1 MRTHYCT
8 DVTELIIGETVTV
21 AGWVNSR
28 RDHGGI
34 IFIDLR
40 DKSGLV
46 QLVAD
51 PTDSKDALAV
61 AETVRDEF
69 VLIATGKVRARGEG
83 LENPNLVTGKIE
95 IVLENLVIENRSKPM
110 PFDINDEKVND
121 EIKLRN
127 RFLELRSRKMYDIFK
142 LRSKATIQVR
152 NTLDEYLFFS
162 NSAF

>member
-8 DVTELIIGETVTV
+8 EVTEKNIGETVTV

-40 DKSGLV
+40 DKGGLV

-51 PTDSKDALAV
+51 PQDSKDALV
-61 AETVRDEF
+61 AAEKVRDEF
-69 VLIATGKVRARGEG
+69 VLIATGVVRARGEG

-95 IVLENLVIENRSKPM
+95 IVLSNLVIENRSKPM
-110 PFDINDEKVND
+110 PFDLGDEKVNE
-121 EIKLRN
+121 EIRLKN
-127 RFLELRSRKMYDIFK
+127 RFL
-142 LRSKATIQVR
+142 
-152 NTLDEYLFFS
+152 
-162 NSAF
+162 

>member
-1 MRTHYCT
+1 M
-8 DVTELIIGETVTV
+8 ELEFENTLLYRCNWKSKIGETVTV

-51 PTDSKDALAV
+51 PTDSKDALAI

-69 VLIATGKVRARGEG
+69 VLIATGLVRARGEG
-83 LENPNLVTGKIE
+83 T
-95 IVLENLVIENRSKPM
+95 
-110 PFDINDEKVND
+110 
-121 EIKLRN
+121 
-127 RFLELRSRKMYDIFK
+127 
-142 LRSKATIQVR
+142 
-152 NTLDEYLFFS
+152 
-162 NSAF
+162 

>member
-8 DVTELIIGETVTV
+8 DVTESKIGETVTV

-51 PTDSKDALAV
+51 PSDSKDEWVDYSTLVGINYLYYGKNSNLNFSDFRNDYIFHLEKYWFNSIIISSSAPTAFVVYLLAKQFSADAQFVRMAV
-61 AETVRDEF
+61 AISSVVSLMLL
-69 VLIATGKVRARGEG
+69 VLIAQ
-83 LENPNLVTGKIE
+83 IM
-95 IVLENLVIENRSKPM
+95 I
-110 PFDINDEKVND
+110 
-121 EIKLRN
+121 
-127 RFLELRSRKMYDIFK
+127 Y
-142 LRSKATIQVR
+142 
-152 NTLDEYLFFS
+152 
-162 NSAF
+162 

>member
-8 DVTELIIGETVTV
+8 EVTEKNIGETVTV

-40 DKSGLV
+40 DKDGLV

-51 PTDSKDALAV
+51 PQDSQEALTT

-69 VLIATGKVRARGEG
+69 VLIATGKVFHK
-83 LENPNLVTGKIE
+83 LINPKRN
-95 IVLENLVIENRSKPM
+95 M
-110 PFDINDEKVND
+110 PAEAYNVHGFSEDFLKNKETFDQ
-121 EIKLRN
+121 LR
-127 RFLELRSRKMYDIFK
+127 Y
-142 LRSKATIQVR
+142 
-152 NTLDEYLFFS
+152 
-162 NSAF
+162 

>member
-8 DVTELIIGETVTV
+8 DVTEKLIGQTVTV

-51 PTDSKDALAV
+51 PQDCKDALAI

-83 LENPNLVTGKIE
+83 LENPNLITGKI
-95 IVLENLVIENRSKPM
+95 
-110 PFDINDEKVND
+110 
-121 EIKLRN
+121 
-127 RFLELRSRKMYDIFK
+127 
-142 LRSKATIQVR
+142 
-152 NTLDEYLFFS
+152 
-162 NSAF
+162 

>member
-8 DVTELIIGETVTV
+8 DVTEAKIGETVTV

-51 PTDSKDALAV
+51 PSDSKDALAI

-69 VLIATGKVRARGEG
+69 VLIA
-83 LENPNLVTGKIE
+83 
-95 IVLENLVIENRSKPM
+95 
-110 PFDINDEKVND
+110 
-121 EIKLRN
+121 
-127 RFLELRSRKMYDIFK
+127 
-142 LRSKATIQVR
+142 
-152 NTLDEYLFFS
+152 YLYY
-162 NSAF
+162 

>member
-1 MRTHYCT
+1 MEFELRTHYCT
-8 DVTELIIGETVTV
+8 EVTEENIGQEVTV

-40 DKSGLV
+40 DKGGLV

-51 PTDSKDALAV
+51 PAILPVS
-61 AETVRDEF
+61 ETVRDEF
-69 VLIATGKVRARGEG
+69 VLVAKGSVRARGEG

-95 IVLENLVIENRSKPM
+95 IVLSELTIENKSKPM
-110 PFDINDEKVND
+110 PFDLNDDKVND

-127 RFLELRSRKMYDIFK
+127 RFLELRSKKSFEIFQ
-142 LRSKATIQVR
+142 LRSKAAIQVR
-152 NTLDEYLFFS
+152 NTLDELGFS
-162 NSAF
+162 RC

>member
-8 DVTELIIGETVTV
+8 DVREKNIGETVTV

-40 DKSGLV
+40 DKGGLV

-51 PTDSKDALAV
+51 PAILPI

-69 VLIATGKVRARGEG
+69 VLVATGTVRARGEG
-83 LENPNLVTGKIE
+83 LENPNLVTGNIE
-95 IVLENLVIENRSKPM
+95 IVLTELVIENKS
-110 PFDINDEKVND
+110 
-121 EIKLRN
+121 
-127 RFLELRSRKMYDIFK
+127 
-142 LRSKATIQVR
+142 
-152 NTLDEYLFFS
+152 
-162 NSAF
+162 

>member
-8 DVTELIIGETVTV
+8 DVTEAKIGETVTV

-51 PTDSKDALAV
+51 PSDSKDALAI
-61 AETVRDEF
+61 AETITAEE
-69 VLIATGKVRARGEG
+69 LPSP
-83 LENPNLVTGKIE
+83 LESGISLKNSNLK
-95 IVLENLVIENRSKPM
+95 NLFL
-110 PFDINDEKVND
+110 FD
-121 EIKLRN
+121 KL
-127 RFLELRSRKMYDIFK
+127 
-142 LRSKATIQVR
+142 
-152 NTLDEYLFFS
+152 
-162 NSAF
+162 